1 MQKNIAL
8 LTLSKNVLEME
19 ENIEEIRRTLEVLD
33 LKINMSYE
41 KLESNILEK
50 VERLLDKKLKDFK
63 NELMM
68 ESNQSRDL
76 REVRSDRDRKEFIKS
91 KEFKS
96 SREDVIE
103 GNHSKESSKNR
114 ERDAKRSLHLNS
126 LNNEGNKKS
135 RVEEK

>member
-1 MQKNIAL
+1 
-8 LTLSKNVLEME
+8 
-19 ENIEEIRRTLEVLD
+19 
-33 LKINMSYE
+33 
-41 KLESNILEK
+41 LESNILEK

-135 RVEEK
+135 RVEEKEELVADLMTKLAKKLKERVKHLQFRN